1 MHDHEDRRM
10 AAVSR
15 LLFAGPVLIPLAWFL
30 AEPWDLAGSETLASL
45 QFAGVVFVALPVPR
59 PSPSWSLVDL
69 RARIHRWGR
78 IVGAGLVVAS

>member
-15 LLFAGPVLIPLAWFL
+15 LLFAGPVLVPLAWFL

-45 QFAGVVFVALPVPR
+45 QFAGAVSIALPVPR
-59 PSPSWSLVDL
+59 PSPSGSLVDF
-69 RARIHRWGR
+69 RARIRRWGR
-78 IVGAGLVVAS
+78 VVVAGPVVAS